1 MPMYIRLHKLT
12 DQGVKNIKNAPHK
25 IEESI
30 KNVET
35 KGIKFI
41 DFYAVMGEYD
51 YISIA
56 EAPSDDLI
64 MTATLRTMAKGDI
77 RTTTLRAFTQQEF
90 ADMLRKIPS
99 AYGQ

>member
-1 MPMYIRLHKLT
+1 VPTYIRLHKLT
-12 DQGVKNIKNAPHK
+12 DQGVKNIKDAPYR

-51 YISIA
+51 YISIV
-56 EAPSDDLI
+56 EGPSDDLV
-64 MTATLRTMAKGDI
+64 MTATLRTISKGDL

-90 ADMLRKIPS
+90 AGMLRKIPS